1 MENEETNVV
10 DNELQTV
17 EGVYVDPNVAVD
29 STEIPVMTPEEADE
43 YKEPETLENTEE
55 EFKINIMADE
65 ND

>member
-17 EGVYVDPNVAVD
+17 EGVYVDPNVVVD

-55 EFKINIMADE
+55 EGL
-65 ND
+65 

>member
-10 DNELQTV
+10 DNELQTI

-55 EFKINIMADE
+55 EGL
-65 ND
+65 